1 MTKTTHN
8 DTNKMDNGIEYAN
21 FLDVHGLNNN
31 IVAAILKKFLRVNFQ
46 ESISW
51 DSLIGCEVIILTV
64 ILLCVFIFE
73 KVFNLDVMMYFIYY
87 VLLEWLI
94 HILKVFKFE

>member
-8 DTNKMDNGIEYAN
+8 DTIKMDNGIKHTN
-21 FLDVHGLNNN
+21 FLDVHGHNNN
-31 IVAAILKKFLRVNFQ
+31 IVAAILKKVLRVNLN
-46 ESISW
+46 ISW

-73 KVFNLDVMMYFIYY
+73 KVFNVDVMMYFIYY
-87 VLLEWLI
+87 VLIEWLI
-94 HILKVFKFE
+94 QIFMYSKFE

>member
-8 DTNKMDNGIEYAN
+8 DTNKMDNGIEHAN

-73 KVFNLDVMMYFIYY
+73 KVFNVDVMMYFIYY